1 MEKNKTNP
9 SGIPKKFKIK
19 LIGKSYVG
27 KTSFINSINS
37 NKYSITHENFNLPIN
52 YKITFNYKYKSEPFY
67 FEEEPEIDFSQL
79 LTIGSSPP
87 FFLKPKNNS
96 NDYAAFLFIFDVS
109 EEESL
114 DYITKSLT
122 SIYSNSIYNNVMKVL
137 IGNKN
142 DLDEKL
148 KQVKIENIQQIS
160 QAFGLT
166 YFQISTRNPKQVYD
180 VVYNIY
186 TKMKETVKIN
196 TKLL

>member
-87 FFLKPKNNS
+87 FFLKPK
-96 NDYAAFLFIFDVS
+96 
-109 EEESL
+109 
-114 DYITKSLT
+114 K
-122 SIYSNSIYNNVMKVL
+122 
-137 IGNKN
+137 
-142 DLDEKL
+142 
-148 KQVKIENIQQIS
+148 
-160 QAFGLT
+160 
-166 YFQISTRNPKQVYD
+166 
-180 VVYNIY
+180 
-186 TKMKETVKIN
+186 
-196 TKLL
+196 